1 MQLAV
6 FVLSKTEL
14 LDAFLTTLAQ
24 NGIRGATVI
33 DSKGMAHALPKES
46 SFAASLRLI
55 LTPGHEESKTVF
67 MVVSEEKLS
76 VVSKVANQ
84 VCGDL
89 NGPESGVLFSVP
101 VSYTEG
107 IKR

>member
-14 LDAFLTTLAQ
+14 LDDFLLSLSEA
-24 NGIRGATVI
+24 GIRGATVL
-33 DSKGMAHALPKES
+33 DSKGMAHALPQES

-55 LTPGHEESKTVF
+55 LTPGHETGKTIF
-67 MVVSEEKLS
+67 MVVPDEKINVIS
-76 VVSKVANQ
+76 GVANQ

-89 NGPESGVLFSVP
+89 NGPESGVLFALP

-107 IKR
+107 IKF

>member
-14 LDAFLTTLAQ
+14 LDDFLIALAA
-24 NGIRGATVI
+24 NGIRGATVL
-33 DSKGMAHALPKES
+33 DSKGMAHALPKEN

-55 LTPGHEESKTVF
+55 LTPGHEEGKTIF
-67 MVVSEEKLS
+67 AVVPDEKVS
-76 VVSKVANQ
+76 VISQVANR
-84 VCGDL
+84 VCGSL
-89 NGPESGVLFSVP
+89 NGPESGILFALP

-107 IKR
+107 IKF

>member
-14 LDAFLTTLAQ
+14 LDDFLIALAEH
-24 NGIRGATVI
+24 GIRGATVL
-33 DSKGMAHALPKES
+33 DSKGMAHALPKGN

-55 LTPGHEESKTVF
+55 LTPGHEEGKTVF
-67 MVVSEEKLS
+67 AVVPDEKVS
-76 VVSKVANQ
+76 VVSQVANH

-89 NGPESGVLFSVP
+89 SGPESGILFAIP
-101 VSYTEG
+101 ITYTEG
-107 IKR
+107 IKF

>member
-6 FVLSKTEL
+6 FVLSKTEM

-67 MVVSEEKLS
+67 MVVPEEKLS

>member
-1 MQLAV
+1 MQLAI

-14 LDAFLTTLAQ
+14 LDDFLIALAES
-24 NGIRGATVI
+24 GVRGATVL

-46 SFAASLRLI
+46 GFAASLRLM
-55 LTPGHEESKTVF
+55 LTPGHETGKTIF
-67 MVVSEEKLS
+67 MVVPDEKLS
-76 VVSKVANQ
+76 VTSQVANR

-89 NGPESGVLFSVP
+89 NGPESGVLFALP

-107 IKR
+107 IKF